1 MKTSLDH
8 LPQAKRQQLAAIKK
22 IIVGTIYPEKIIL
35 FGMHATSAG
44 EQGFFEDGS
53 LPFCL
58 LNYDLLV
65 ITQRGDRRYD
75 YEVQDIVEN
84 RCHSSIAVNVMVHDI
99 DYVNGQ
105 LAAGH
110 YFFSMI
116 RRDAILLHD
125 AQGVPLVDSRDPDFQ
140 AIRLTAE
147 HDFKHWWLRAGAFF
161 RSARF
166 NCQHK
171 EWKIAVF
178 LLHQAAEQAYQA
190 ILLAFM
196 GYKPCTHNLDKLRRY
211 TNRFSIEL
219 SMLFPRT
226 TPEEDRIFRLLL
238 QGYVDARYK
247 EDYRIS
253 EQEVSQLAE
262 RIERLLSI
270 AERVCRNR
278 FISLGKM
285 AEAEKGKLIL
295 IYNDKKFL

>member
-8 LPQAKRQQLAAIKK
+8 LPHPKRQQLSAITN
-22 IIVGTIYPEKIIL
+22 IVITAIHPEKIIL
-35 FGMHATSAG
+35 FGMHANSLSG
-44 EQGFFEDGS
+44 QELFEDGS

-65 ITQRGDRRYD
+65 ITRRGDRRYD

-84 RCHSSIAVNVMVHDI
+84 RCHCSIPVNVLVHDI

-110 YFFSMI
+110 YFFSLL
-116 RRDAILLHD
+116 RQEAILLYD
-125 AQGVPLVDSRDPDFQ
+125 AGAVPMADGRDLDFH

-147 HDFKHWWLRAGAFF
+147 HDFEHWWLRARVFF
-161 RSARF
+161 RSAQF

-171 EWKIAVF
+171 EWKIAAF

-219 SMLFPRT
+219 GLLFPRN
-226 TPEEDRIFRLLL
+226 TPEEDWLFRLLL

-253 EQEVSQLAE
+253 EKEVRQLTE

-278 FISLGKM
+278 FVSLGKM
-285 AEAEKGKLIL
+285 AGMGFSSPNAAKSS
-295 IYNDKKFL
+295 